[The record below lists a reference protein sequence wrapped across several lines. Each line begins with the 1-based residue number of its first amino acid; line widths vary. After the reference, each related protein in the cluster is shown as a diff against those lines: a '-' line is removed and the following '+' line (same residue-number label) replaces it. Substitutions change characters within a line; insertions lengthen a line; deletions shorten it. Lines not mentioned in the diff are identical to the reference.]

1 MLEPFVLFIAGLIG
15 TLALTPVVIR
25 AAERWGALDLP
36 NERKVH
42 VVPTPHLGGVAIYGT
57 FAVAAGLALLLSVR
71 LRTSFEESMPFWL
84 SLAAG
89 GSLVFLLGLYDDL
102 RHASVWMKFAVQFG
116 AAALVM
122 FWGDVKIE
130 QIGNPFDGPIP
141 LGWLWI
147 PLTALWIVGVTNAF
161 NLIDGLDGLAGG
173 VSFISVLTIFV
184 ISIVS
189 GGRSLV
195 VLVTAAL
202 AGALLGF
209 LRYNA
214 HPARIFLGDCGS
226 MFLGY
231 LLAVLSVVGV
241 SKRTTTL
248 ALLIPIL
255 VVGLPVFDTLYAMV
269 RRLLV
274 KVVKEGDWSPS
285 AMLAMFRADKAHIHH
300 TLMEMGY
307 TYRKAVVVLYGLS
320 AVFGLLALAAVL
332 IENDRVSFGLMV
344 VGAAAFFVMKKYSHL
359 IPFLSRGNGGEK

>member
-1 MLEPFVLFIAGLIG
+1 MLEPFVLFVGSLIG
-15 TLALTPVVIR
+15 TLLLTPMVIR
-25 AAERWGALDLP
+25 AAQRWGALDHP
-36 NERKVH
+36 NARKVH
-42 VVPTPHLGGVAIYGT
+42 VVPTPHLGGVAIYAT
-57 FAVAAGLALLLSVR
+57 FGIAALLALVLSAR
-71 LRTSFEESMPFWL
+71 LRTSFSESLSFWL

-89 GSLVFLLGLYDDL
+89 GTLVFLLGLYDDL
-102 RHASVWMKFAVQFG
+102 RHASVWVKFAVQFG

-122 FWGDVKIE
+122 FWGGVRID
-130 QIGNPFDGPIP
+130 QLGNPLGDPLP

-173 VSFISVLTIFV
+173 VSFISVLTIFLISV
-184 ISIVS
+184 IG

-209 LRYNA
+209 LRYNV

-274 KVVKEGDWSPS
+274 KVFMEGDWSPS
-285 AMLAMFRADKAHIHH
+285 ALVAMFRADKAHIHH

-307 TYRKAVVVLYGLS
+307 THRKAVVILYGLS
-320 AVFGLLALAAVL
+320 AGLGMLALVAVL
-332 IENDRVSFGLMV
+332 VQNDRVSFGLMI

-359 IPFLSRGNGGEK
+359 IPFLSRRNGVEK